1 MGNVIVMNEAQMEES
16 VSLIG
21 RSQNNQETTANNF
34 NTKMSPIKN
43 TGLID
48 NAIDTVQD
56 QMDSLSGALLNVKNI
71 VQKHS
76 TQMFEMDRQLSKIA
90 SNIEIPQDF
99 VKNDTMK
106 TNSFD
111 QMLIEKMD
119 GQSVNDGSN
128 LRDTKPLDESSVAGV
143 NLGNIKNGNKNDE
156 QTYDETMTVQ
166 KENLNTI
173 SKNSNL
179 DEKKLDDS
187 TGISSVAVKNINKN
201 ETFDSKELNDASNIV
216 RTNLQQLNNDK
227 QIIEDNPNILT
238 EKVLSGIESAKSTLN
253 NALNSSVTPSK
264 PLNNNVSN
272 VASVANISADIL
284 SNNKNL

>member
-21 RSQNNQETTANNF
+21 RSQNNQEMVANNF
-34 NTKMSPIKN
+34 NTRMRPIKN
-43 TGLID
+43 SGLID

-119 GQSVNDGSN
+119 GQSVNNGSN

-156 QTYDETMTVQ
+156 QMYDETMTIQ

-173 SKNSNL
+173 SKDSNL
-179 DEKKLDDS
+179 DEKKLDAS
-187 TGISSVAVKNINKN
+187 TGISSVAVKNINKS
-201 ETFDSKELNDASNIV
+201 EMLDSKELNDASNIV
-216 RTNLQQLNNDK
+216 RTNLHQLNSDK
-227 QIIEDNPNILT
+227 QIIKDNPDILT

-253 NALNSSVTPSK
+253 NALNSSAKTSK
-264 PLNNNVSN
+264 TLDNAVSN
-272 VASVANISADIL
+272 VASMANVSANIL
-284 SNNKNL
+284 SNNENL

>member
-16 VSLIG
+16 VGLIG
-21 RSQNNQETTANNF
+21 RSQNSQEMTANNF

-43 TGLID
+43 TGLVD

-76 TQMFEMDRQLSKIA
+76 TQMFEMDRQLAKVA

-119 GQSVNDGSN
+119 GQSVNNGAD

-143 NLGNIKNGNKNDE
+143 SLGNIKNGNKNDE
-156 QTYDETMTVQ
+156 QVYDETMTVQ

-173 SKNSNL
+173 SKDSNL

-187 TGISSVAVKNINKN
+187 TGISSVAVKNINKS
-201 ETFDSKELNDASNIV
+201 ETLDSKELNDASNIV
-216 RTNLQQLNNDK
+216 RTNLHQLNSDK
-227 QIIEDNPNILT
+227 QVIEDNPNILT

-253 NALNSSVTPSK
+253 NALNSNARTSK
-264 PLNNNVSN
+264 TLNNDVSN
-272 VASVANISADIL
+272 VASIAKVSADIL
-284 SNNKNL
+284 SNKENL

>member
-1 MGNVIVMNEAQMEES
+1 
-16 VSLIG
+16 
-21 RSQNNQETTANNF
+21 
-34 NTKMSPIKN
+34 
-43 TGLID
+43 
-48 NAIDTVQD
+48 
-56 QMDSLSGALLNVKNI
+56 
-71 VQKHS
+71 
-76 TQMFEMDRQLSKIA
+76 
-90 SNIEIPQDF
+90 
-99 VKNDTMK
+99 
-106 TNSFD
+106 
-111 QMLIEKMD
+111 
-119 GQSVNDGSN
+119 
-128 LRDTKPLDESSVAGV
+128 
-143 NLGNIKNGNKNDE
+143 
-156 QTYDETMTVQ
+156 MTVQ